1 MTAAVNLQLRFS
13 PAMLA
18 LRALLE
24 RGRARRR

>member
-24 RGRARRR
+24 RARSAS